1 MTVNYHHLALALRSA
16 DQDAMHVYSISVF
29 GAHCDADGQ
38 NKSAIWIAP
47 AKQRVLAEI
56 KRAAAFLGF
65 ELVENESPATEPANF
80 DWETMT
86 VTPDNT
92 TEVYHVTAPD
102 DTLSTAGPHP
112 QNGGPAP
119 QDIDQLAPGFS
130 HGLSGR
136 AEQ

>member
-1 MTVNYHHLALALRSA
+1 MSVNYHHVALALGTA
-16 DQDAMHVYSISVF
+16 YDDAMHVNSVGVF

-38 NKSAIWIAP
+38 YKSDIWIRS
-47 AKQRVLAEI
+47 AKQRVLNEI
-56 KRAAAFLGF
+56 KAAATLLGY
-65 ELVENESPATEPANF
+65 ELVEKEAPK
-80 DWETMT
+80 
-86 VTPDNT
+86 PD
-92 TEVYHVTAPD
+92 TAQSHD
-102 DTLSTAGPHP
+102 ILSTAGPHP